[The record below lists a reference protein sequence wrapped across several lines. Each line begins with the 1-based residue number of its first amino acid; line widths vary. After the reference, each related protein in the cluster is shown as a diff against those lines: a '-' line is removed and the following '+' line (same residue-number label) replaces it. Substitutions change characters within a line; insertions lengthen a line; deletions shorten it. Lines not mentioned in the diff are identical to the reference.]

1 LPLRPEP
8 DCKQSDRRGPRT
20 SAKQTAKATAMIAD
34 ICCDC
39 SDRRP
44 DPERPK
50 KQPQPF
56 MRLSADRLRSTMWRE
71 LGTSM
76 VAQLS
81 KDVSVR
87 ETVSMVRPR

>member
-1 LPLRPEP
+1 
-8 DCKQSDRRGPRT
+8 
-20 SAKQTAKATAMIAD
+20 
-34 ICCDC
+34 
-39 SDRRP
+39 
-44 DPERPK
+44 
-50 KQPQPF
+50 
-56 MRLSADRLRSTMWRE
+56 MRMSADRLRSTMWRE